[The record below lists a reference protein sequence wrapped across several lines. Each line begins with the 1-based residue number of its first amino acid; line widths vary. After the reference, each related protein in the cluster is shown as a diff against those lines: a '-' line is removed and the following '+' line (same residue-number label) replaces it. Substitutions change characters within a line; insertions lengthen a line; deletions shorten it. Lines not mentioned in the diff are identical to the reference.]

1 MIENLLTFMTNH
13 WILTSIW
20 SVIVLLLVIHEG
32 SRGGLQLSPA
42 QVTRMI
48 NNEDAVVIDI
58 RKKEDFRTGHLPESI
73 NIAAAGFDTHLG
85 QLEIYK
91 KRPVILVC
99 KTGTTAGAVGI
110 VLKKAGFD
118 QVSRLKGGIT
128 EWQSNGLPLVK
139 K

>member
-1 MIENLLTFMTNH
+1 MIEQMLEFMINH

-20 SVIVLLLVIHEG
+20 SVIIILLVLHEG

-48 NNEDAVVIDI
+48 NNDNAVVVDI

-73 NIAAAGFDTHLG
+73 NIPAAGFETHLG

-91 KRPVILVC
+91 KRPMILVC
-99 KTGTTAGAVGI
+99 KTGTTAGAVGL

-118 QVSRLKGGIT
+118 QVTRLKGGIT
-128 EWQSNGLPLVK
+128 EWQSNNLPLVK